1 MKSEDIEQ
9 LLDHVAYKGV
19 GEKEKPIECVSD
31 QGHNTMLADG
41 WDPFEMLKFELMAKA
56 ARKTHGFD
64 LPIEQD

>member
-9 LLDHVAYKGV
+9 LLDHVAYKV
-19 GEKEKPIECVSD
+19 VWENEKPIEFVSD
-31 QGHNTMLADG
+31 YVHNTMLADD

-64 LPIEQD
+64 LPIE